1 MHQSVED
8 VWVAYNTPLEG
19 KLNRMYVDIDGW
31 VTTGMGNKI
40 DPLRDALGLPWT
52 VGVSGPP
59 ATRAEVTAAW
69 NVVKN
74 DARARKE
81 GWPRAFSLAANNV
94 YLSDAAVDALIL
106 KRLSENDRSLRAR
119 FPEFEEW
126 PADAQLAVHSMVW
139 AMGAGRLFASFPK
152 CCRALEKG
160 DFAAAANECRM
171 TGGGGKPAAG
181 TLILRNSLNYDL
193 LNNAADAVRDEAPP
207 ENLIWQP

>member
-40 DPLRDALGLPWT
+40 DPLRDALGLPWLLMS
-52 VGVSGPP
+52 SGAP

-69 NVVKN
+69 NAVKN

-81 GWPRAFSLAANNV
+81 GWPRAFALAANNV

-106 KRLSENDRSLRAR
+106 SRLSENDRLLRKR
-119 FPEFEEW
+119 FAEFEEW

-152 CCRALEKG
+152 CCRALERG

-171 TGGGGKPAAG
+171 TGGGGKPATG
-181 TLILRNSLNYDL
+181 TLVKRNQLNYDL
-193 LNNAADAVRDEAPP
+193 LNNAADIMRDRGDITELVWAP
-207 ENLIWQP
+207 